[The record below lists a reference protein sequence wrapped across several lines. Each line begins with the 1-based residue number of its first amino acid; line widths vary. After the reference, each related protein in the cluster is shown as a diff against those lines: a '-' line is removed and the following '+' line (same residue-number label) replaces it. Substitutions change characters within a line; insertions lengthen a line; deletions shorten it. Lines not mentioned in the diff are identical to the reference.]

1 MDNRDYLSTENC
13 WWAILRVISSFQPKT
28 TTVIVTKTKE
38 EVVQVKT
45 YREKEKK
52 KKRRNKKL
60 KASLVLGGSL
70 KPYKTVC

>member
-1 MDNRDYLSTENC
+1 MDNRDYWSTQNC

-38 EVVQVKT
+38 EVQVKT

-52 KKRRNKKL
+52 QKEETKN
-60 KASLVLGGSL
+60 
-70 KPYKTVC
+70 